1 MNITIELYGRL
12 KQVFGHDTLTWETE
26 ATTAKDIYLELCEHY
41 HCVDES
47 NIIRPIID
55 DTFAEWHSKIKETN
69 VLGFLPPAS
78 GG

>member
-1 MNITIELYGRL
+1 MNITIEMYGRL
-12 KQVFGHDTLTWETE
+12 KHVFGHDTLVWKTE
-26 ATTAKDIYLELCEHY
+26 AITVKDIYLELCEQH

-55 DTFAEWHSKIKETN
+55 DTFCQWQSKVTEYN